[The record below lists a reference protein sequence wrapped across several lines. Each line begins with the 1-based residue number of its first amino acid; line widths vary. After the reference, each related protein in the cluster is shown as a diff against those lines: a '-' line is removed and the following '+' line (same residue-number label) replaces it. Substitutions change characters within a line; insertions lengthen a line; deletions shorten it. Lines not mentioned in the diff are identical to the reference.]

1 MKEGLESEAIA
12 TAVAQEQTDFF
23 EKNGAFFASYAG
35 DSSLEIKQSPQGLGT
50 FAIDL
55 EKGVMYAEP
64 NFWEQAGGF
73 GESDKVFATLH
84 EFEHFKEMME
94 MINKKG
100 GLAKFKKRKRFS
112 ILDNCVDDIK
122 MNRSV
127 IGRASA
133 LDETRNRLYE
143 KRLFPEDDLSKAPK
157 HLQFSQALLR
167 EAMLPNRQ
175 TVVSSDIRTEV
186 ERIKNIKS
194 GGISLM
200 DFITAPNTPMET
212 RLKLQE
218 RFLEPVME
226 KFFKED
232 AAQKK
237 KEKEE
242 GEGDSGNGEGEDGE
256 EGEGE
261 SEKEEKDKKNNKPQ
275 KSKKSSKNKP
285 ENSEDYFKN
294 EYEEWD
300 KKNPPT
306 LPMAEI
312 EKALKEHEK
321 AKKEEKTPAELAEEV
336 YAKAEG
342 ITAEELREYR
352 KFLEN
357 LEEIKNPETDESVVE
372 EIRTIF
378 KKIIAERKKK
388 TLRSKLPAEEGEILA
403 FPAQAH
409 IAVESGNFEPRVWET
424 VDWKDKPKE
433 LFGEFDVTIVCD
445 RSGSMERPSSK
456 KIEQRKAAALV
467 MEALKEFSDELGEEK
482 PYLEFDLNVRSEIW
496 TFGDDKQV
504 EMLKPLDKNLT
515 EKQRVLVYKT
525 LENTPGDSTKDFS
538 ALEKIRDGVPAGD
551 WAKIQK
557 RKLKKLVIV
566 LTDGDSDNPSAVQGL
581 LREFR
586 EKGMV
591 VIGVGITAEGASAKT
606 TYAPDGMVCEKV
618 EDLAGVLGNL
628 LSKHIKEL
636 NTG

>member
-100 GLAKFKKRKRFS
+100 GLAKFKKHLDKFKKRKRFS

-200 DFITAPNTPMET
+200 DFITAPHTPMET

-232 AAQKK
+232 AAKKK

-242 GEGDSGNGEGEDGE
+242 GEGDSGNGEGEGEVGE
-256 EGEGE
+256 EKGEE
-261 SEKEEKDKKNNKPQ
+261 SEKEGKDKKQKDKP
-275 KSKKSSKNKP
+275 KNGKKGKDKP
-285 ENSEDYFKN
+285 KDSEDYFKN
-294 EYEEWD
+294 EYEEWE
-300 KKNPPT
+300 KKNT
-306 LPMAEI
+306 
-312 EKALKEHEK
+312 
-321 AKKEEKTPAELAEEV
+321 
-336 YAKAEG
+336 
-342 ITAEELREYR
+342 
-352 KFLEN
+352 
-357 LEEIKNPETDESVVE
+357 
-372 EIRTIF
+372 
-378 KKIIAERKKK
+378 
-388 TLRSKLPAEEGEILA
+388 
-403 FPAQAH
+403 
-409 IAVESGNFEPRVWET
+409 
-424 VDWKDKPKE
+424 
-433 LFGEFDVTIVCD
+433 
-445 RSGSMERPSSK
+445 
-456 KIEQRKAAALV
+456 
-467 MEALKEFSDELGEEK
+467 
-482 PYLEFDLNVRSEIW
+482 
-496 TFGDDKQV
+496 
-504 EMLKPLDKNLT
+504 
-515 EKQRVLVYKT
+515 
-525 LENTPGDSTKDFS
+525 
-538 ALEKIRDGVPAGD
+538 
-551 WAKIQK
+551 
-557 RKLKKLVIV
+557 
-566 LTDGDSDNPSAVQGL
+566 
-581 LREFR
+581 
-586 EKGMV
+586 
-591 VIGVGITAEGASAKT
+591 
-606 TYAPDGMVCEKV
+606 
-618 EDLAGVLGNL
+618 
-628 LSKHIKEL
+628 
-636 NTG
+636 

>member
-100 GLAKFKKRKRFS
+100 GLAKFKKHLDKFKKRKRFS

-127 IGRASA
+127 INRASA

-237 KEKEE
+237 KKSKPKK
-242 GEGDSGNGEGEDGE
+242 G
-256 EGEGE
+256 
-261 SEKEEKDKKNNKPQ
+261 KDKPKD
-275 KSKKSSKNKP
+275 
-285 ENSEDYFKN
+285 SEDYFNFSK
-294 EYEEWD
+294 
-300 KKNPPT
+300 
-306 LPMAEI
+306 
-312 EKALKEHEK
+312 
-321 AKKEEKTPAELAEEV
+321 
-336 YAKAEG
+336 
-342 ITAEELREYR
+342 YR
-352 KFLEN
+352 
-357 LEEIKNPETDESVVE
+357 S
-372 EIRTIF
+372 
-378 KKIIAERKKK
+378 
-388 TLRSKLPAEEGEILA
+388 
-403 FPAQAH
+403 
-409 IAVESGNFEPRVWET
+409 
-424 VDWKDKPKE
+424 
-433 LFGEFDVTIVCD
+433 
-445 RSGSMERPSSK
+445 
-456 KIEQRKAAALV
+456 
-467 MEALKEFSDELGEEK
+467 
-482 PYLEFDLNVRSEIW
+482 LNS
-496 TFGDDKQV
+496 
-504 EMLKPLDKNLT
+504 
-515 EKQRVLVYKT
+515 
-525 LENTPGDSTKDFS
+525 
-538 ALEKIRDGVPAGD
+538 
-551 WAKIQK
+551 
-557 RKLKKLVIV
+557 
-566 LTDGDSDNPSAVQGL
+566 
-581 LREFR
+581 
-586 EKGMV
+586 
-591 VIGVGITAEGASAKT
+591 
-606 TYAPDGMVCEKV
+606 
-618 EDLAGVLGNL
+618 
-628 LSKHIKEL
+628 
-636 NTG
+636 